1 MQTEN
6 GFVPCLHEIQSAKK
20 QLFADGHTS
29 VPTSATHLTKE
40 KGFGKHERFL
50 LFIFVIAG
58 HPVLTNCRCA
68 TGQRSMIIGCLPGA
82 ARFWQS
88 IVKLTDDGKTASLG
102 KTGVI
107 LFLNVY
113 NVNRQNTNEVKND
126 SAV

>member
-1 MQTEN
+1 
-6 GFVPCLHEIQSAKK
+6 
-20 QLFADGHTS
+20 
-29 VPTSATHLTKE
+29 
-40 KGFGKHERFL
+40 
-50 LFIFVIAG
+50 
-58 HPVLTNCRCA
+58 
-68 TGQRSMIIGCLPGA
+68 MIIGCLPGA

-102 KTGVI
+102 KIGVI